1 MARILVVDD
10 EVDILRM
17 LSALFRSQGHEVIA
31 IDDGN
36 KAIDLLQGKERFD
49 LMISDVR
56 MIPING
62 IWLLSFVRERFPDM
76 PVIMITAYYSEDV
89 AAQAI
94 KMGAVDYLAKPFN
107 AQKLIELVNKVLKE
121 RAGATAA
128 KDRGGNAPPAAQ
140 KG

>member
-10 EVDILRM
+10 EMDILRM
-17 LSALFRSQGHEVIA
+17 LGALFRSQGHDVVA

-36 KAIDLLQGKERFD
+36 KAIDLLQSKEHFD

-62 IWLLSFVRERFPDM
+62 IWLLSFVREQLPNL
-76 PVIMITAYYSEDV
+76 PVIMITAYYSEEV

-107 AQKLIELVNKVLKE
+107 TQQLLDLVNKVLKE
-121 RAGATAA
+121 RGTS
-128 KDRGGNAPPAAQ
+128 PASQADT
-140 KG
+140 KPSPSS